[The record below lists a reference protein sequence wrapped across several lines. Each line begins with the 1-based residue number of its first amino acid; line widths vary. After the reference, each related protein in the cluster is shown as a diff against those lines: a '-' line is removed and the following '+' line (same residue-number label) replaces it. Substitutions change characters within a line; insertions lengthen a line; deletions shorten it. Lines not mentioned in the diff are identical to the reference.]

1 MTDLGKGTNSGI
13 RELEKIGTFRYMN
26 ASKFVRSY
34 DSSTAINT
42 LDTDL
47 VFHGICDASAAGNG
61 GIGGKGGRAGL
72 IKTIQLGGA
81 NSSIVETVADGGD
94 GEPGIGGSKGQQPSA
109 VNLHHKRTDLR
120 SMGIDV
126 NTWTE
131 KSRNL
136 DPTCPEL
143 RESSIGTNSKDF
155 QEPAPLSNFQPA
167 FPINEF
173 MAYTRERQADRFRRA
188 DVDSLVRE
196 IQNNNAI
203 MNSFNTFGF
212 IYELQ
217 SLDSQ
222 SMGSFQP
229 AVHINNFITHTN
241 EKQVD
246 RFRRAVNDNL
256 PLEPQTLDSQF
267 FRLKN
272 AIDFAPYYQSLCD
285 RIERYVSSATAPADK
300 KVLTYLY
307 AAAWSKYLTFDSIDH
322 TKPYSVIDVENYLS
336 AAITNIQK
344 AMYEE
349 KRARNEIITET
360 AMAFYADT
368 EQKIVESSALIQTD
382 ILPAIANRLNSI
394 DDKLQGLVT
403 ETIESKKTGASEDR
417 RKYAQQLEKLINIRG
432 VVHFLRVA
440 GIHANCLSSY
450 GQAAGAI
457 ARTVSQVGDGFT
469 DTGSNMGVQKV
480 FNFPT
485 GLKQAL
491 NEYASEMR
499 ASREEH
505 IRGFEDEL
513 KLIANNMGKYPEAL
527 GDTSERMKSLQNT
540 LEQIKANASSEYKAI
555 DDIQNDVSD
564 LLKTKEHSLEVKK
577 WELSEDEKKALEAVK
592 KSNKRFQMFANSV
605 EIFKRFKDDEE
616 KLEEVRLKIG
626 LDI

>member
-1 MTDLGKGTNSGI
+1 MSI
-13 RELEKIGTFRYMN
+13 
-26 ASKFVRSY
+26 VH
-34 DSSTAINT
+34 TA
-42 LDTDL
+42 
-47 VFHGICDASAAGNG
+47 VG
-61 GIGGKGGRAGL
+61 GDGGRAGL
-72 IKTIQLGGA
+72 IEIIQLGGA
-81 NSSIVETVADGGD
+81 NSSIVQTGSIDGTHT
-94 GEPGIGGSKGQQPSA
+94 E
-109 VNLHHKRTDLR
+109 
-120 SMGIDV
+120 
-126 NTWTE
+126 NTQA
-131 KSRNL
+131 
-136 DPTCPEL
+136 PV
-143 RESSIGTNSKDF
+143 
-155 QEPAPLSNFQPA
+155 PLSEGNFQPA
-167 FPINEF
+167 FPINDF
-173 MAYTRERQADRFRRA
+173 MAYMRDKQADRFRRT
-188 DVDSLVRE
+188 DVDNLVRK

-203 MNSFNTFGF
+203 MNSYNTFGF

-222 SMGSFQP
+222 SMGSFQT
-229 AVHINNFITHTN
+229 AVQINNLMAYTH

-246 RFRRAVNDNL
+246 RFRRADV
-256 PLEPQTLDSQF
+256 DSLVRQ
-267 FRLKN
+267 KN
-272 AIDFAPYYQSLCD
+272 VIDFAPYYQSLCD
-285 RIERYVSSATAPADK
+285 RIERYVSSVSSVTTPADK

-322 TKPYSVIDVENYLS
+322 PKPYSVIDVEQHLR
-336 AAITNIQK
+336 AAITNFQK
-344 AMYEE
+344 GMYEG

-368 EQKIVESSALIQTD
+368 EQKIIETSALIQTD

-403 ETIESKKTGASEDR
+403 ETIENKKTGASEDR
-417 RKYAQQLEKLINIRG
+417 FKYAQQLEKLINVRG

-440 GIHANCLSSY
+440 GIHANFLSSY
-450 GQAAGAI
+450 GQAAGAL

-469 DTGSNMGVQKV
+469 DSMGVQKA
-480 FNFPT
+480 FNSPP
-485 GLKQAL
+485 GLKHVL

-505 IRGFEDEL
+505 IRDFEDEL

-527 GDTSERMKSLQNT
+527 GETSEQIKSLQNT

-577 WELSEDEKKALEAVK
+577 LELSEDEKKALEAVK

-616 KLEEVRLKIG
+616 KLEEVRPKFG